1 MYVNQD
7 IQIMAYLR
15 RVIFNMQKVYFKTF
29 GCRTNQFD
37 TQVMMSKL
45 KDYELTQDELSSDF
59 IVVNSCTVTNGAD
72 SSVRNYISSMKRKNP
87 HAKVILAGCGSHSK
101 GESLFNDKKVFGVI
115 GHSEKENINAVLKN
129 EQPFY
134 QIGDLAHIDSTIVE
148 EFVGKS
154 RAFIKIQEGCDFAC
168 SYCIIPQ
175 VRGAARSHKEE
186 TILEQ
191 ITKLASNGFGEFI
204 LTGTNVGSYGQD
216 HNTSMATLLKKMS
229 QIRGVRRIR
238 IGSLEPIQIDD
249 AFMELLSEPW
259 MAKQLHIALQHT
271 SDKMLSLMNRRNTYK
286 TDLDLFNNIASKGYA
301 LGTDFIVGHP
311 GEDEK
316 AWTEAIERVKE
327 LPLTHV
333 HAFSYSKRDNTV
345 AATMK
350 PEIRGNIAKERHKE
364 LTAIIKAKNYAF
376 RREHR
381 QNLEVLLE
389 NGKNNIY
396 YGFDQYFN
404 KVEVHSNED
413 LSSNWVLLN
422 DMEVNHEGNK
432 AKI

>member
-1 MYVNQD
+1 ME
-7 IQIMAYLR
+7 
-15 RVIFNMQKVYFKTF
+15 KVYFKTF

-37 TQVMMSKL
+37 SQVMMSKL
-45 KDYELTQDELSSDF
+45 QDYELTDNELDSDY

-72 SSVRNYISSMKRKNP
+72 SSVRNYISSMGRKNP
-87 HAKVILAGCGSHSK
+87 QAKVILAGCGSHSK
-101 GESLFNDKKVFGVI
+101 GESLFADKKVFGVI
-115 GHSEKENINAVLKN
+115 GHSEKESINAVLKN

-134 QIGDLAHIDSTIVE
+134 QIGDLKHIDTTIVE

-191 ITKLASNGFGEFI
+191 INKLASNGFGEFI
-204 LTGTNVGSYGQD
+204 LTGTNVGSYGHD
-216 HNTSMATLLKKMS
+216 HNTSMAKLLKKMS

-238 IGSLEPIQIDD
+238 IGSLEPIQINDE
-249 AFMELLSEPW
+249 FMELLSEPW

-271 SDKMLSLMNRRNTYK
+271 SDKMLKVMNRRNDFK
-286 TDLDLFNNIASKGYA
+286 SDLEMFHKISSEGYA

-311 GEDEK
+311 GEDDKEW
-316 AWTEAIERVKE
+316 AEAIDRVKE

-333 HAFSYSKRDNTV
+333 HAFSYSKRDNTLSS
-345 AATMK
+345 TMK
-350 PEIRGNIAKERHKE
+350 PEIRGNIAKERHRE
-364 LTAIIKAKNYAF
+364 LTALIKEKNYFF
-376 RREHR
+376 RRTH
-381 QNLEVLLE
+381 NTALEVLLE
-389 NGKNNIY
+389 NGKDGVY
-396 YGFDQYFN
+396 QGFDQYFN
-404 KVEVHSNED
+404 KVTVQSEED
-413 LSSNWVLLN
+413 LSANWVFLN
-422 DMEVNHEGNK
+422 NVEVNDGGNT

>member
-1 MYVNQD
+1 M
-7 IQIMAYLR
+7 ME
-15 RVIFNMQKVYFKTF
+15 KVYFKTF

-45 KDYELTQDELSSDF
+45 KEYELTQNELDSDY

-101 GESLFNDKKVFGVI
+101 GESLFKDKKVFGVI

-129 EQPFY
+129 ENPFY
-134 QIGDLAHIDSTIVE
+134 QIGDLEHIDSTIVE

-191 ITKLASNGFGEFI
+191 ISKLASNGFGEFI

-216 HNTSMATLLKKMS
+216 HNTSMAKLLKKMS

-249 AFMELLSEPW
+249 EFMELLTEPW

-271 SDKMLSLMNRRNTYK
+271 SDKMLELMNRRNDYK
-286 TDLDLFNNIASKGYA
+286 SDLEMFNKIASKGYA

-311 GEDEK
+311 GEDNKEW
-316 AWTEAIERVKE
+316 AEAIERVKE

-345 AATMK
+345 SATMK
-350 PEIRGNIAKERHKE
+350 PEIRGNIAKERHRE
-364 LTAIIKAKNYAF
+364 LTALIKAKNYAF
-376 RREHR
+376 RRTH
-381 QNLEVLLE
+381 NTALEVLLE
-389 NGKNNIY
+389 SGKEGLY
-396 YGFDQYFN
+396 QGFDQYFN
-404 KVEVHSNED
+404 KVTVQSDED
-413 LSSNWVLLN
+413 LSANWVFLN
-422 DMEVNHEGNK
+422 DVEVTDAGNT
-432 AKI
+432 AKV

>member
-1 MYVNQD
+1 
-7 IQIMAYLR
+7 
-15 RVIFNMQKVYFKTF
+15 MQKVYFKTF

-45 KDYELTQDELSSDF
+45 KDYELTDDELHSDY

-87 HAKVILAGCGSHSK
+87 DAKVILAGCGSHSK
-101 GESLFNDKKVFGVI
+101 GESLFEDKKVFGVI

-129 EQPFY
+129 ENPFY
-134 QIGDLAHIDSTIVE
+134 QIGDLEHIDSTIVE

-191 ITKLASNGFGEFI
+191 ISKLASNGFGEFI
-204 LTGTNVGSYGQD
+204 LTGTNVGSYGRD
-216 HNTSMATLLKKMS
+216 HDTSMAKLLKKMS
-229 QIRGVRRIR
+229 NIRGVRRIR

-249 AFMELLSEPW
+249 EFMELLDEPW
-259 MAKQLHIALQHT
+259 MAKQMHIALQHT
-271 SDKMLSLMNRRNTYK
+271 SDKMLEVMNRRNTYK
-286 TDLDLFNNIASKGYA
+286 TDLELFNTIASHGYA

-311 GEDEK
+311 GEDDVEWK
-316 AWTEAIERVKE
+316 IAMDRVKE

-333 HAFSYSKRDNTV
+333 HAFSYSKRDNT
-345 AATMK
+345 ASATMK
-350 PEIRGNIAKERHKE
+350 PEIRGNIAKERHRE
-364 LTAIIKAKNYAF
+364 LTALIKAKNYAF
-376 RREHR
+376 RRSHNS
-381 QNLEVLLE
+381 NLEVLLE
-389 NGKNNIY
+389 SGKEGVY
-396 YGFDQYFN
+396 QGFDQYFN
-404 KVEVHSNED
+404 RVTVKSEED
-413 LSSNWVLLN
+413 LSANWVFLN
-422 DMEVNHEGNK
+422 DVEVTDAGNE